1 MFINHF
7 RRAAHLCWC
16 SFVEVLLSDSVEVD
30 VVELIWAANYCN
42 DFDDYDHHD
51 DYNYCGELVITMI
64 NMIMPDLTGYIHML
78 YTFFDL
84 RCVFVLLPGMV

>member
-1 MFINHF
+1 M
-7 RRAAHLCWC
+7 
-16 SFVEVLLSDSVEVD
+16 SDSVEVD

-42 DFDDYDHHD
+42 DFDDYNHHDDYDDYDFYDYDHHD

-84 RCVFVLLPGMV
+84 RCVFVLSPGMV